1 MKQYKGKTT
10 TILFLDIVSIA
21 LSFVIALLVRYANVI
36 DQTDGRQTIVSIY
49 SLFFVGALLLY
60 IVLFISLWKFR
71 LDKMSKR
78 EILLLTFE
86 QQSIF
91 IGVYIILF
99 FLFHK
104 SHVMSRIVVGIFYL
118 SDLLICSTVR
128 MIYWTY
134 CRKNLQK
141 IITYEKGSDKKEN
154 LDDLVRHV
162 YIIGSK
168 SIGQY
173 GGYESFV
180 LNLLQ
185 RHKNNQNI
193 KYHVACK
200 ANGQGYMDL
209 NKLDGVEK
217 INEHEFTYCNAS
229 GILISVPEK
238 IGSAQAIYYD
248 IKALEWACDHIEK
261 NHIENPIVYILA
273 SRIGP
278 FERKYVKRIH
288 EAGGLV
294 LQNPD
299 GHEDWRRKW
308 SVPVRKYWKFSEQY
322 AVKNADLVVCDS
334 KNIETYIHDE
344 YSQYNPKTT
353 YIAYGSYITPSVL
366 EDDNPKYR
374 NWLLE
379 HNLKDK
385 EFYVSVGRFV
395 PENNFDIMIREFMA
409 SHTGKSFAIIT
420 TENSKYAE
428 ELQQKL
434 QYKRDKRIKFVGTV
448 YDAELLG
455 KIRENAYGYLHGHE
469 VGGTNPSLLESLGS
483 TKLNL
488 LYDVGFNKEVAEDAA
503 FYWNKEEGDLA
514 RLIDKVDCMSAEDRE
529 HMGEMAKERIRRNYS
544 WELICNRY
552 AEEFVKK

>member
-1 MKQYKGKTT
+1 MNDRNPQ
-10 TILFLDIVSIA
+10 LFA
-21 LSFVIALLVRYANVI
+21 
-36 DQTDGRQTIVSIY
+36 
-49 SLFFVGALLLY
+49 
-60 IVLFISLWKFR
+60 
-71 LDKMSKR
+71 
-78 EILLLTFE
+78 
-86 QQSIF
+86 
-91 IGVYIILF
+91 
-99 FLFHK
+99 
-104 SHVMSRIVVGIFYL
+104 
-118 SDLLICSTVR
+118 
-128 MIYWTY
+128 
-134 CRKNLQK
+134 
-141 IITYEKGSDKKEN
+141 
-154 LDDLVRHV
+154 
-162 YIIGSK
+162 
-168 SIGQY
+168 
-173 GGYESFV
+173 
-180 LNLLQ
+180 
-185 RHKNNQNI
+185 
-193 KYHVACK
+193 
-200 ANGQGYMDL
+200 
-209 NKLDGVEK
+209 
-217 INEHEFTYCNAS
+217 
-229 GILISVPEK
+229 EK

-409 SHTGKSFAIIT
+409 SHTDKSFAIIT

-469 VGGTNPSLLESLGS
+469 VG
-483 TKLNL
+483 
-488 LYDVGFNKEVAEDAA
+488 
-503 FYWNKEEGDLA
+503 DLA

-529 HMGEMAKERIRRNYS
+529 HMGEMAKERIRRNYC
-544 WELICNRY
+544 WEFICNRY
-552 AEEFVKK
+552 AEEFINA